1 MQPIEPLMAE
11 HRLIERLMF
20 LLRQDLERIRSNMAV
35 DPEFAFVDPVFIDQA
50 VDFLSTYADRCHHGK
65 EEDIFFAALA
75 EKDIAPDLKNI
86 MAELIAEHQ
95 EARELTQDLMQAKIN
110 YLREDKEAV
119 PKMLY
124 CISKLTAMYP
134 KHMIKEDQYF
144 FVSCLKYF
152 TPAESEVLLAR
163 MAEFDRRLIHE
174 KYQDLVHRIETRRA
188 CGVGGK

>member
-1 MQPIEPLMAE
+1 MQPIDPLMAE

-20 LLRQDLERIRSNMAV
+20 LLRQDLERVRNNMAI

-75 EKDIAPDLKNI
+75 EKELTPELKNV

-95 EARELTQDLMQAKIN
+95 EARELTRSLLEAKN
-110 YLREDKEAV
+110 QYLRQDKDAV
-119 PKMLY
+119 SRMLY

-134 KHMIKEDQYF
+134 KHVLQEDQYF

-152 TPAESEVLLAR
+152 TPAEGEALLAR